1 MKILRQFPGRRR
13 ELLRTRAF
21 TLTEL
26 LVVIGVIIVLAG
38 IVFSTLWRSKVKGY
52 TVYSQNNL
60 RQLATA
66 YIGYELEM
74 EKFMPHSKVEDGG
87 WVDEIIKRDNYK
99 KEVFFSPICSKNRGF
114 GSGDSKT
121 AWRRIS
127 AKGEYEYRHKY

>member
-1 MKILRQFPGRRR
+1 MKMLRQFPGQRR
-13 ELLRTRAF
+13 EFLRQRAF

-38 IVFSTLWRSKVKGY
+38 MIFSTLWRSKVKGY

-66 YIGYELEM
+66 YLGYELEM
-74 EKFMPHSKVEDGG
+74 EKFMPYSKVEDGA

-99 KEVFFSPICSKNRGF
+99 KEVFFSPICNKNRGF
-114 GSGDSKT
+114 GPGNSKT
-121 AWRRIS
+121 AWRRITPKS
-127 AKGEYEYRHKY
+127 EYEYKHKY

>member
-1 MKILRQFPGRRR
+1 
-13 ELLRTRAF
+13 
-21 TLTEL
+21 
-26 LVVIGVIIVLAG
+26 
-38 IVFSTLWRSKVKGY
+38 
-52 TVYSQNNL
+52 
-60 RQLATA
+60 
-66 YIGYELEM
+66 M

-127 AKGEYEYRHKY
+127 AKGEYEYKHKY